1 MMDLTPLEV
10 RQKKGDF
17 RRAMR
22 GYDADLVNDFL
33 DIVADR
39 LETLVREK
47 MHLAERVAILE
58 DQVREFRER
67 ERAMTEALVTAQ
79 EMREELRRQSLRES
93 EVARREAEL
102 EATRIRNVAAQQLER
117 EREALTQL
125 RARRSQMVRSY
136 RAFLERELSE
146 VAILEHSLAADKP
159 GDDER
164 PEQPGLFT
172 APSAAPRPSGAAPVE
187 QPPAKPDAPRTRET
201 PAAKSAAAP
210 KPAVARTSPPPE
222 AVPSA
227 ADAFADLPPL
237 ELIHPEQAAPHGQEP
252 LEAAPRRGKPR
263 EKDAPPPQ
271 TKQKDWLSSILEE
284 KK

>member
-79 EMREELRRQSLRES
+79 EMREELRRQTLRES

-102 EATRIRNVAAQQLER
+102 EATRIRNVAAQQIER

-146 VAILEHSLAADKP
+146 VAILEHTLAADKP

-172 APSAAPRPSGAAPVE
+172 PPAAAPP
-187 QPPAKPDAPRTRET
+187 KPDASRAQQATAPR
-201 PAAKSAAAP
+201 AAPAP
-210 KPAVARTSPPPE
+210 KPAAPPKPPPPH
-222 AVPSA
+222 AAPPPQGAPSA

-237 ELIHPEQAAPHGQEP
+237 ELIQPEPATPRAQESP
-252 LEAAPRRGKPR
+252 DGGVSRRGRPR